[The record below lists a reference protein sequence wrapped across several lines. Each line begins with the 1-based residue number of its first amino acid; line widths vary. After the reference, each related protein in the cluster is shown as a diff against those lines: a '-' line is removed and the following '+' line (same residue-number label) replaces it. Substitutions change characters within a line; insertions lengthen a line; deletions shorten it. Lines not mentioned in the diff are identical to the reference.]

1 MNLLKIF
8 LVVVILG
15 IYSST
20 AFSQN
25 ATLKAIDSFDLE
37 ADIFVGI
44 DKFQNLYYIKNN
56 TLFKQ
61 SENQETISFQDFQL
75 GNIKRVDILNP
86 NKISIFYQDS
96 NVVIILDNRMT
107 EIDRQD
113 FNSVFP
119 FKNVAFAGTSKDQS
133 LWIYNID
140 LNQLELYDY
149 RFDKTLAKSLP
160 INDEIL
166 SMTNNFNQCY
176 LLTQDGVLVYNIY
189 GSLVKNIQRENI
201 KAFDLFKNLMLLYD
215 DEDIIILDKNFET
228 KHVINTDSLKWKNL
242 FFTDENLYI
251 YDGKKVIQHTI
262 LSK

>member
-1 MNLLKIF
+1 MKFFKIF
-8 LVVVILG
+8 PIVLFLCFF
-15 IYSST
+15 SPN

-25 ATLKAIDSFDLE
+25 ATLKAIDSFQLK
-37 ADIFVGI
+37 ADKFVGI

-56 TLFKQ
+56 SLFKKP
-61 SENQETISFQDFQL
+61 ENQDAIAFQDFQL
-75 GNIKRVDILNP
+75 GEIERVDILNP
-86 NKISIFYQDS
+86 NKIILFYQS
-96 NVVIILDNRMT
+96 ANTVVVLDNRMT

-113 FNSVFP
+113 FNATFP

-160 INDEIL
+160 INDEVL
-166 SMTNNFNQCY
+166 GLTNNFNQCF
-176 LLTQDGVLVYNIY
+176 LITKNGFLVYNIY
-189 GSLVKNIQRENI
+189 GSLVKSIQRENI
-201 KAFDLFKNLMLLYD
+201 KAFDLFKNQLLLYD
-215 DEDIIILDKNFET
+215 GEHINILNKNFEI
-228 KHVINTDSLKWKNL
+228 KYIINTNSLKWKNL